1 MRERQGYMRLPGEEE
16 SGGMGFSVAYMVV
29 GVSVFILIILLA
41 VFKSNDHKS
50 GGSEYLKEMQEKQE
64 AEAQAE
70 ATADAELA
78 EEPERKLRAE
88 DLDFWDMY
96 PVEGAESADTAS
108 DSTEESTKEKSS
120 YE

>member
-1 MRERQGYMRLPGEEE
+1 MILYHQLYCVVKYKLINRLRERQGYMRLPGEEE

-64 AEAQAE
+64 
-70 ATADAELA
+70 
-78 EEPERKLRAE
+78 RR
-88 DLDFWDMY
+88 DLFHSASPSSL
-96 PVEGAESADTAS
+96 PVVSPS
-108 DSTEESTKEKSS
+108 LSIP
-120 YE
+120 